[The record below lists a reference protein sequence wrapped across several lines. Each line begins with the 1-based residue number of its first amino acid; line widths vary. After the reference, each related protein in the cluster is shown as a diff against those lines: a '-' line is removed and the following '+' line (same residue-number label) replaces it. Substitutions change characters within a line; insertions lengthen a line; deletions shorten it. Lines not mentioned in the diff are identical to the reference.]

1 MAITYE
7 WSFPNFEVDS
17 ENKVKTIHWRYT
29 AVDGEYSASMYG
41 SCAGS
46 EAMDFDAMTKDHA
59 IACVVENNLREEVIA
74 EPASNPVPGEIPT
87 LVTAPVLVVKPLSLE
102 EMQSNLSAQIE
113 SQKNI
118 AVTLKTKE
126 W

>member
-7 WSFPNFEVDS
+7 WSFPNFECDS
-17 ENKVKTIHWRYT
+17 ENVVKTIHWRYT
-29 AVDGEYSASMYG
+29 AVDGEHSASMYG

-46 EAMDFDAMTKDHA
+46 EGMNFDAMTKEH
-59 IACVVENNLREEVIA
+59 CVSCVLENQDQTE
-74 EPASNPVPGEIPT
+74 
-87 LVTAPVLVVKPLSLE
+87 E

-113 SQKNI
+113 EQK
-118 AVTLKTKE
+118 APALTSKTKE

>member
-1 MAITYE
+1 MIEYT
-7 WSFPNFEVDS
+7 WSFPNFETNS
-17 ENKVKTIHWRYT
+17 ENVVKTIHWRYT

-46 EAMDFDAMTKDHA
+46 DGMNFDSMTKEHC
-59 IACVVENNLREEVIA
+59 INCVLENQDTTI
-74 EPASNPVPGEIPT
+74 
-87 LVTAPVLVVKPLSLE
+87 E

-113 SQKNI
+113 QQKNPETI
-118 AVTLKTKE
+118 SKTKE

>member
-7 WSFPNFEVDS
+7 WSFPNFECDS
-17 ENKVKTIHWRYT
+17 SNVVKTIHWRYT
-29 AVDGEYSASMYG
+29 AVDGEYSASIYG

-46 EAMDFDAMTKDHA
+46 EGMDFDAMTKDHA
-59 IACVVENNLREEVIA
+59 IACVVENNSSE
-74 EPASNPVPGEIPT
+74 
-87 LVTAPVLVVKPLSLE
+87 E

-113 SQKNI
+113 EQKNP
-118 AVTLKTKE
+118 ALTSKTKE

>member
-7 WSFPNFEVDS
+7 WSFPNFETNS
-17 ENKVKTIHWRYT
+17 ENVVKTIHWRYT
-29 AVDGEYSASMYG
+29 AVDGEHSASMYG

-46 EAMDFDAMTKDHA
+46 DGMDFDAMTKEH
-59 IACVVENNLREEVIA
+59 CVSCVLENQDTTE
-74 EPASNPVPGEIPT
+74 
-87 LVTAPVLVVKPLSLE
+87 E

-113 SQKNI
+113 EQK
-118 AVTLKTKE
+118 APALTSKTKE

>member
-7 WSFPNFEVDS
+7 WSFPNFETNS
-17 ENKVKTIHWRYT
+17 ENVVKTIHWRYT
-29 AVDGEYSASMYG
+29 AVDGDNSASMYG

-46 EAMDFDAMTKDHA
+46 DGMDFDAMTKEH
-59 IACVVENNLREEVIA
+59 CVSCVLENQDTTE
-74 EPASNPVPGEIPT
+74 
-87 LVTAPVLVVKPLSLE
+87 E

-113 SQKNI
+113 EQKNP
-118 AVTLKTKE
+118 ALTSKTKE

>member
-7 WSFPNFEVDS
+7 WSFPNFETDS
-17 ENKVKTIHWRYT
+17 ENVVKTIHWRYT
-29 AVDGEYSASMYG
+29 AVDGEYSANMYG

-46 EAMDFDAMTKDHA
+46 EGMNFDAMTKEH
-59 IACVVENNLREEVIA
+59 CVSCVLENQDQTE
-74 EPASNPVPGEIPT
+74 
-87 LVTAPVLVVKPLSLE
+87 E

-113 SQKNI
+113 EQK
-118 AVTLKTKE
+118 APALTSKTKE

>member
-7 WSFPNFEVDS
+7 WSFPNFECDS
-17 ENKVKTIHWRYT
+17 SNVVKTIHWRYT

-46 EAMDFDAMTKDHA
+46 EGMNFDSMTKEHCEN
-59 IACVVENNLREEVIA
+59 CVLENQDTTIED
-74 EPASNPVPGEIPT
+74 
-87 LVTAPVLVVKPLSLE
+87 
-102 EMQSNLSAQIE
+102 MQSNLSAQIE
-113 SQKNI
+113 EQKNP
-118 AVTLKTKE
+118 ALTSKTKE

>member
-7 WSFPNFEVDS
+7 WSFPNFECDS

-29 AVDGEYSASMYG
+29 AVDGEHSASMYG

-46 EAMDFDAMTKDHA
+46 EGMDFDAMTEEH
-59 IACVVENNLREEVIA
+59 CVSCVLENQDQTE
-74 EPASNPVPGEIPT
+74 
-87 LVTAPVLVVKPLSLE
+87 E
-102 EMQSNLSAQIE
+102 EMQSNLSAQIDK
-113 SQKNI
+113 QKNPETI
-118 AVTLKTKE
+118 SKTKE

>member
-7 WSFPNFEVDS
+7 WSFPNFECDS

-29 AVDGEYSASMYG
+29 ATETVEDNTYTASMYG

-46 EAMDFDAMTKDHA
+46 DGMNFDAMTKEHC
-59 IACVVENNLREEVIA
+59 ISC
-74 EPASNPVPGEIPT
+74 
-87 LVTAPVLVVKPLSLE
+87 VTANDQSE
-102 EMQSNLSAQIE
+102 ADMQSNLSAQIDK
-113 SQKNI
+113 QKNPETI
-118 AVTLKTKE
+118 SKTKE

>member
-7 WSFPNFEVDS
+7 WSFPNVECDS

-29 AVDGEYSASMYG
+29 ATDSETDAEGNAYVSSMYG

-46 EAMDFDAMTKDHA
+46 EGMDFDAMTKDHA
-59 IACVVENNLREEVIA
+59 IMCVTENQSETDMKANLD
-74 EPASNPVPGEIPT
+74 S
-87 LVTAPVLVVKPLSLE
+87 
-102 EMQSNLSAQIE
+102 QIE
-113 SQKNI
+113 AQKNP
-118 AVTLKTKE
+118 ATVSKTKE